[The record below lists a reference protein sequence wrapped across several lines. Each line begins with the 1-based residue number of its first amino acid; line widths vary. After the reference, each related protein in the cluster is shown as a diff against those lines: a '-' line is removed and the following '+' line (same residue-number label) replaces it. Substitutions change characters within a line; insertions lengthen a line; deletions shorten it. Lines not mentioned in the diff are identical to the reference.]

1 MNSEQCFGVVV
12 CGRLLAA
19 GVRMLSELNSLER
32 TMRVCMK
39 RGVYLA
45 LALVLMVAGCTV
57 ESVDAPGSS
66 AGETPAAAE
75 GSKRIQVDGSSTVAK
90 VAAAVQE
97 EFESR
102 FTDTKVALK
111 VTGTG
116 TGFKEMIAG
125 RIDIANASR
134 PVKESEQLDCEKNG
148 IELLELKIAL
158 DGLTVCVN
166 RENDWVDSITVA
178 QLKKIWEPG
187 STVKSWKDV
196 DPSWPD
202 VPIALFGPGE
212 ESGTFDYFTEVV
224 NGKEDLITD
233 NYSASAD
240 DNVTITGVSGEKGG
254 MGFFGCAYY
263 FSNQDKVKALKVS
276 STDSAADGVLPSAES
291 VQSGAY
297 KPLSRPLFIY
307 VNRKSLIR
315 PEVQDF
321 ARFFLG
327 EGQAQVS
334 KVGYV
339 PLAEADL
346 KASVEALDAATSA
359 K

>member
-1 MNSEQCFGVVV
+1 
-12 CGRLLAA
+12 
-19 GVRMLSELNSLER
+19 
-32 TMRVCMK
+32 MK
-39 RGVYLA
+39 
-45 LALVLMVAGCTV
+45 
-57 ESVDAPGSS
+57 
-66 AGETPAAAE
+66 
-75 GSKRIQVDGSSTVAK
+75 
-90 VAAAVQE
+90 
-97 EFESR
+97 
-102 FTDTKVALK
+102 
-111 VTGTG
+111 
-116 TGFKEMIAG
+116 
-125 RIDIANASR
+125 
-134 PVKESEQLDCEKNG
+134 KNG

-187 STVKSWKDV
+187 SAVKSWKDV

-212 ESGTFDYFTEVV
+212 ESGTFDYFTEVI

-263 FSNQDKVKALKVS
+263 FSNQDKVKALRVS
-276 STDSAADGVLPSAES
+276 STESAADGVLPSTES
-291 VQSGAY
+291 VQTGAY

-307 VNRKSLIR
+307 VNRKSLAR

-321 ARFFLG
+321 ARFFLS